1 MAGRQEIEEKKKRK
15 TLKMED
21 DTKAIEVQDAKLQ
34 ELKALIEEEQNKFD
48 AQNEQ
53 LVEELKKNRVEEAK
67 SRDLN

>member
-1 MAGRQEIEEKKKRK
+1 
-15 TLKMED
+15 MED